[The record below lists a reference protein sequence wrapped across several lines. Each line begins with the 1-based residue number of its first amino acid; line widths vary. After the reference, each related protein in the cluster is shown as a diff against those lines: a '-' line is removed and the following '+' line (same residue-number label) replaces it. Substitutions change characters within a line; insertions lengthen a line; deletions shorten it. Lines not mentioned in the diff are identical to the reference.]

1 MPPDTPFPLTGA
13 LPESLAEIRQQI
25 NYWSTRQNEG
35 EPGSVWEESVKNRLE
50 ALKWKERELMG
61 REGRPQPE
69 STTEGNLVF
78 ISCGQYSESEKSLG
92 KKIRD
97 LLEEDTDLEAYF
109 AEKQSSLQGL
119 STHKMGALNRAVGF
133 IGVLHHRGVVE
144 TPTGK
149 ITRASVW
156 IEQEIALAAFIEQ
169 ILGRRI
175 EVQLYVQKGIALE
188 GMRDKLLLNA
198 VQFETNEEVV
208 EHLTKDMG
216 RWKSLRGRGSGAEAA
231 FDSSFDGRCGD
242 ALQDVFVRTRPAA
255 SGGTLSRSPTYL
267 WAYLSPTVDQA
278 MELDTRVEKALGG
291 AIGGTFPHLEELG
304 QTGAAH
310 TEWVPGSNFS
320 EVALRLKTHDHEKRW
335 RVYSSGAVVF
345 ATQVA
350 WTIESLGNR
359 WSLYDVAADLVHLL
373 SAVSAFWEAID
384 YRGRVKGYVQLNVGG
399 LALHQSHQGLP
410 PLFYDFAAHL
420 VAPFPLDL
428 TALYLPIH
436 PPTRSQSVA
445 KAQFDTPLAADQVRK
460 TVAGLVNQLVRGLG
474 WGANLDKLNRT
485 IAAI

>member
-1 MPPDTPFPLTGA
+1 MPPDTPFPLSGP

-35 EPGSVWEESVKNRLE
+35 VPGSFWEESVKNRLE
-50 ALKWKERELMG
+50 ALKWKERELQAP
-61 REGRPQPE
+61 EGHPQPE
-69 STTEGNLVF
+69 SITEGNLVF

-97 LLEEDTDLEAYF
+97 LLKEGTDLEAYF
-109 AEKQSSLQGL
+109 AENQSSLQGL
-119 STHKMGALNRAVGF
+119 STHIMGALNRAVGF

-144 TPTGK
+144 TPTGR

-175 EVQLYVQKGIALE
+175 EVQLYVQRGIALE

-198 VQFETNEEVV
+198 VQFETNEDVI

-216 RWKSLRGRGSGAEAA
+216 RWKSLRGRGDGTEAV

-242 ALQDVFVRTRPAA
+242 ALQDVFVRKQPAG
-255 SGGTLSRSPTYL
+255 SGGTPSRSPAHL
-267 WAYLSPTVDQA
+267 WAYLSPTVNQGL
-278 MELDTRVEKALGG
+278 ELDTRVEKAFGG
-291 AIGGTFPHLEELG
+291 AIEGGFPNLKELG

-320 EVALRLKTHDHEKRW
+320 EVAIRLETHDYEIRW

-350 WTIESLGNR
+350 WFIEGLGNR

-373 SAVSAFWEAID
+373 STVSVFWEAIN
-384 YRGRVKGYVQLNVGG
+384 YHGRVRAYVQLNVGG

-420 VAPFPLDL
+420 VPPFPLDM
-428 TALYLPIH
+428 TALYLPIQ
-436 PPTRSQSVA
+436 PQTRSQSVA
-445 KAQFDTPLAADQVRK
+445 NAQFDTPLAADDVRK
-460 TVAGLVNQLVRGLG
+460 TVARLVNQLVRGLG